1 MRVAFFALITIS
13 LAVIAFILADGYNT
27 EQRQKKALQA
37 IIYEEVAEAQAVIEE
52 ARPALIAEY
61 VRQSIYFASEIAPY
75 DNIIRERPLTD
86 KEEDRLA
93 LWTEQKAVADKF
105 LNELQSGGCNVPEI
119 EGLCGRLAVL
129 REKLLFI

>member
-13 LAVIAFILADGYNT
+13 MAVIAFILADGYNT

-61 VRQSIYFASEIAPY
+61 VKRSIICANKITFHDKIAE
-75 DNIIRERPLTD
+75 ERPLTD
-86 KEEDRLA
+86 IEEETLRI
-93 LWTEQKAVADKF
+93 WTEKKAVADKF
-105 LNELQSGGCNVPEI
+105 LNELQSGGCNVPEM